1 MAKVRRRSSSA
12 LIFLGEYIH
21 VQSDDWH
28 FIFLRGGIAGMS
40 KHCKRVDFKS
50 GNVGFFNSTG
60 WLYAGTLL
68 SVKHLLHADALN
80 T

>member
-1 MAKVRRRSSSA
+1 
-12 LIFLGEYIH
+12 
-21 VQSDDWH
+21 
-28 FIFLRGGIAGMS
+28 MS

>member
-1 MAKVRRRSSSA
+1 MRKQAFGRGDYFSDGLPYPCVLAHTGKLRMAKVRRRSSSA

-40 KHCKRVDFKS
+40 KHCKRVDF
-50 GNVGFFNSTG
+50 
-60 WLYAGTLL
+60 
-68 SVKHLLHADALN
+68 
-80 T
+80 